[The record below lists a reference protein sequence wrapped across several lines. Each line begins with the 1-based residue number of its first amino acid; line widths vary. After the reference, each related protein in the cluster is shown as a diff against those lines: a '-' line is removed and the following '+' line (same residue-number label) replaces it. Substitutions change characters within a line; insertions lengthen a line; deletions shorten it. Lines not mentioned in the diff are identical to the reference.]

1 MMKKGGVRGKLSYGV
16 GAVGLDLSYGLF
28 YNYLAKYLTD
38 VLLLKN
44 NFLLFLTPI
53 ARIWDG
59 VNDPMMGTIVDNG
72 RMKMGKYRPWILI
85 GSFSNALVL
94 TLLFSNPLHLSGT
107 PLYAYVAVLYVAW
120 GMTNTMADIPYWSM
134 VPSFTSDPAERSI
147 IATIARTFSGAGQG
161 IISIFTPIVLPLLSV
176 KMMNGEKVWDAYGF
190 SRWAMICSLGL
201 IVFSSFS
208 VSRTREK
215 HITKPKEKFTFKK
228 MFSIA
233 RHNDQL
239 LIFMLFAMLS
249 NAGWYMVSGV
259 GAYYFD
265 VVLGKPDGQSV
276 FNLFGSAGSILGLAV
291 IPIMMKF
298 TSRRR
303 TYQFSLALAL
313 VGFAGMFFSSKIPI
327 VMNVCFLLAS
337 IGIAS
342 MFISQTVF
350 LADIVDYGEVKQGF
364 RSESII
370 FSMKGF
376 LQKMAYTLQT
386 IVLFSGLSLSG
397 YDGTLHAQNSQT
409 AKNAI
414 SFMMLI
420 APAILIL
427 LSLLLFTFKFKLHGK
442 YMEEIT
448 AKVTANR
455 AAEEAAAAQRKTED
469 GEETAPAAE

>member
-176 KMMNGEKVWDAYGF
+176 ATLNGEKVWDAYGF
-190 SRWAMICSLGL
+190 SRWAIICSLGL
-201 IVFSSFS
+201 
-208 VSRTREK
+208 
-215 HITKPKEKFTFKK
+215 
-228 MFSIA
+228 
-233 RHNDQL
+233 
-239 LIFMLFAMLS
+239 
-249 NAGWYMVSGV
+249 
-259 GAYYFD
+259 
-265 VVLGKPDGQSV
+265 
-276 FNLFGSAGSILGLAV
+276 
-291 IPIMMKF
+291 
-298 TSRRR
+298 
-303 TYQFSLALAL
+303 
-313 VGFAGMFFSSKIPI
+313 
-327 VMNVCFLLAS
+327 
-337 IGIAS
+337 
-342 MFISQTVF
+342 
-350 LADIVDYGEVKQGF
+350 
-364 RSESII
+364 
-370 FSMKGF
+370 
-376 LQKMAYTLQT
+376 
-386 IVLFSGLSLSG
+386 
-397 YDGTLHAQNSQT
+397 
-409 AKNAI
+409 
-414 SFMMLI
+414 
-420 APAILIL
+420 
-427 LSLLLFTFKFKLHGK
+427 
-442 YMEEIT
+442 
-448 AKVTANR
+448 
-455 AAEEAAAAQRKTED
+455 
-469 GEETAPAAE
+469 